1 MTTYLTIL
9 AVSAGLLVAYS
20 VISLAR
26 CVIGAIWEEI
36 AGQPQLPQRFL

>member
-1 MTTYLTIL
+1 MIEIL
-9 AVSAGLLVAYS
+9 IGSACLLVAYEL
-20 VISLAR
+20 ISLAR